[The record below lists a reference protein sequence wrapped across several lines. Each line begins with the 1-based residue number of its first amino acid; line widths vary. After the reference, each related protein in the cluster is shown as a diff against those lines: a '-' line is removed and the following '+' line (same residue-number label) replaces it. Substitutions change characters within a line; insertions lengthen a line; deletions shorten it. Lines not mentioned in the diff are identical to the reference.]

1 MNFDVNY
8 LKYMYLEK
16 EKYTTKK
23 LLSMGGKIFTL
34 YVSIFEVI
42 L

>member
-16 EKYTTKK
+16 EKHTTEK
-23 LLSMGGKIFTL
+23 LSMGGKIFTL

>member
-1 MNFDVNY
+1 MNFDIDY
-8 LKYMYLEK
+8 LKYMYLGR

-34 YVSIFEVI
+34 YVFIMENF
-42 L
+42 

>member
-8 LKYMYLEK
+8 LKYMYLER

-23 LLSMGGKIFTL
+23 LSVGGKIFTL
-34 YVSIFEVI
+34 YVFIMENF
-42 L
+42 